1 MKRLLILL
9 FLLTSCNNNS
19 SSSLS
24 ILINESSKDYKDYSE
39 YYIELNEMYNI
50 DNEEYVIYFYSNTCP
65 ACYDMKD
72 NLFNYLDYSNKI
84 LDIYIINL
92 FEADEEYFNKFLED
106 TSLSN
111 EEKKEKSIGATSLE
125 ETYFIHTPSLYF
137 ISKVNN
143 INSLNDIYYNYYDVQ
158 SFFIENKK
166 VSKSN

>member
-84 LDIYIINL
+84 LGHTTIGM
-92 FEADEEYFNKFLED
+92 DEI
-106 TSLSN
+106 
-111 EEKKEKSIGATSLE
+111 EKSYYMYVCPNCNSKI
-125 ETYFIHTPSLYF
+125 TYSEQCVIAKEQRKRREKRRKERFC
-137 ISKVNN
+137 
-143 INSLNDIYYNYYDVQ
+143 
-158 SFFIENKK
+158 
-166 VSKSN
+166 